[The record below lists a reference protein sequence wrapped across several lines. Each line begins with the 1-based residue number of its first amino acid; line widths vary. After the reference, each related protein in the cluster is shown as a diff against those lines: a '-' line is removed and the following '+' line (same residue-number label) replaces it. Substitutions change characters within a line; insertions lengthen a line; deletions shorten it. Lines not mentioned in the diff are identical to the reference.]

1 MPLNLPPSLRRT
13 LLHTGGGAAAGAALG
28 GLTADP
34 DHRLRGAVQGGAI
47 GGLAAGGAS
56 ALANRSAGQRIN
68 ALKGDVA
75 TGAQRAEQLAQ
86 QHAAEQAAHA
96 ATQGEFQGLQQQY
109 GQLNA
114 NHEQAQMAL
123 RGASRVNSDL
133 GGRLYTAETRL
144 ARLTGQPSNPVSH
157 VPMTPAPPHMVGQA
171 NDAVDRALQ
180 TAVSATPPVSHVT
193 PVPTARAA
201 MTPPPPAAQT
211 TPNATPFQPWASGP
225 MQAAQTTPNATP
237 FQPWASGPMAQVKA
251 AMSPLGGAVAGAVT
265 GGVIGGGS
273 SALSGERD
281 PKKLARNAGLG
292 AAIGGCAGYGIA
304 HNAGKCEHARG
315 LREGYERRKQFEPQI
330 EELMQQAGAR
340 LLGPLDALRDAT

>member
-1 MPLNLPPSLRRT
+1 MPLNLPPSMKRT
-13 LLHTGGGAAAGAALG
+13 LLHAGGGAAAGAALG

-34 DHRLRGAVQGGAI
+34 EHRLRGAVQGGAV
-47 GGLAAGGAS
+47 GGLAAGGAT

-75 TGAQRAEQLAQ
+75 TGAQQYAAAQAAHATERMAHGVTRGQMNMLRQ

-123 RGASRVNSDL
+123 RGASAANSEL

-157 VPMTPAPPHMVGQA
+157 VPMTPVPAQA
-171 NDAVDRALQ
+171 NAVVDRALQ
-180 TAVSATPPVSHVT
+180 TAVSPTPPVSHVT
-193 PVPTARAA
+193 PVPPARAA

-211 TPNATPFQPWASGP
+211 TPNAV
-225 MQAAQTTPNATP
+225 P

-251 AMSPLGGAVAGAVT
+251 AMSPLGGALAGAVT

-281 PKKLARNAGLG
+281 PKKLARNAAGG
-292 AAIGGCAGYGIA
+292 AVLGGCAGFGIA

-315 LREGYERRKQFEPQI
+315 LAEGYERRKQFEPQL
-330 EELMQQAGAR
+330 EELMQQAGTR
-340 LLGPLDALRDAT
+340 LMGPLDALRGAL